1 MKQEKLVLSACKAQG
16 ISVVDLDISVVDL
29 EAATHMFHVS
39 RFFATSRWP

>member
-16 ISVVDLDISVVDL
+16 TSVVDL